1 MDQQS
6 SSSIENPIERE
17 LKNLILKAK
26 KLIQNNADD
35 DLPKDFDWIKQNI
48 DSTEK
53 LLKQIESIQQK
64 NVSIIDT
71 KLFNE
76 SRDCCEQLKNWSKL
90 LLEHRKRIQNDDQKQ
105 MVQQLDQFSQQN
117 TSFNITHYDW
127 IEQNIQET
135 AKLLKQIESLQQKNM
150 AIIIHSYMSIIDTK
164 LFNESR
170 DCCEQLQ
177 NWSKLLLEHRKPAKT
192 TTENP
197 KMTTAKERIENEMK
211 QLILKAKKLIAE
223 EFDSCV
229 DWIDDEK
236 KKSKKLLEQLEKL
249 QRQYPDIDGK
259 IFNES
264 RDCCDELR
272 QFQKRLDEYR
282 KSILNNDDRMVVN
295 TLDELGRANEGF
307 QRSRKILFYK

>member
-1 MDQQS
+1 
-6 SSSIENPIERE
+6 
-17 LKNLILKAK
+17 
-26 KLIQNNADD
+26 
-35 DLPKDFDWIKQNI
+35 
-48 DSTEK
+48 
-53 LLKQIESIQQK
+53 
-64 NVSIIDT
+64 
-71 KLFNE
+71 
-76 SRDCCEQLKNWSKL
+76 
-90 LLEHRKRIQNDDQKQ
+90 
-105 MVQQLDQFSQQN
+105 
-117 TSFNITHYDW
+117 
-127 IEQNIQET
+127 
-135 AKLLKQIESLQQKNM
+135 
-150 AIIIHSYMSIIDTK
+150 
-164 LFNESR
+164 
-170 DCCEQLQ
+170 
-177 NWSKLLLEHRKPAKT
+177 
-192 TTENP
+192 
-197 KMTTAKERIENEMK
+197 MTTAKERIENEMK

-223 EFDSCV
+223 ELDSCV

>member
-105 MVQQLDQFSQQN
+105 MVQQLDQFSQQSN
-117 TSFNITHYDW
+117 SFNITRKYF
-127 IEQNIQET
+127 
-135 AKLLKQIESLQQKNM
+135 
-150 AIIIHSYMSIIDTK
+150 
-164 LFNESR
+164 FN
-170 DCCEQLQ
+170 
-177 NWSKLLLEHRKPAKT
+177 K
-192 TTENP
+192 
-197 KMTTAKERIENEMK
+197 
-211 QLILKAKKLIAE
+211 
-223 EFDSCV
+223 
-229 DWIDDEK
+229 
-236 KKSKKLLEQLEKL
+236 
-249 QRQYPDIDGK
+249 
-259 IFNES
+259 
-264 RDCCDELR
+264 
-272 QFQKRLDEYR
+272 
-282 KSILNNDDRMVVN
+282 
-295 TLDELGRANEGF
+295 
-307 QRSRKILFYK
+307 